1 MYFPRERW
9 PDEMA
14 GFEVNVYQSEALT
27 GYCETEYG
35 RGGRW
40 RSAERIAGHFLN
52 AVTTPA
58 SNVDAEVDVTVVEEA
73 VPAPVED
80 TAASGSIFTDAADPE
95 QPDPPCGTDGAEMYD
110 SLLGW
115 WRAYGSCELSAPA
128 ADSNLLV
135 TLTDEPYGG
144 RARVG
149 SEPYATA
156 RVGKYCAETPDPTYY
171 SKEPYYH
178 GEGDGDE
185 YFALSTAIHEI
196 GHNLLEN
203 VPNPDDGGQC
213 EDHRSAHHRMGT
225 VYEND
230 GLAGPGSATYTD
242 SPMSHGSYNA
252 CMVYD
257 GGANFCS
264 TGPDHAVSDV
274 EAHDLRYSPC
284 VVANLADPNGTDG
297 RRR

>member
-1 MYFPRERW
+1 
-9 PDEMA
+9 MA

-27 GYCETEYG
+27 AHCEREYG
-35 RGGRW
+35 REERW
-40 RSAERIAGHFLN
+40 RSARRIASHFLN

-58 SNVDAEVDVTVVEEA
+58 SEFDEAVDVTVVEEA

-80 TAASGSIFTDAADPE
+80 TDASASIFTDAGDPE
-95 QPDPPCGTDGAEMYD
+95 QPDPPCGTDGAEVYH
-110 SLLGW
+110 SLLSW
-115 WRAYGSCELSAPA
+115 WCAYGSCELDAPA

-149 SEPYATA
+149 SEPYATT
-156 RVGKYCAETPDPTYY
+156 RVGKFCAETPDPTYY
-171 SKEPYYH
+171 SKEPYYY
-178 GEGDGDE
+178 GDGPDDE
-185 YFALSTAIHEI
+185 YFALNTAIHEI
-196 GHNLLEN
+196 GHNLIANL
-203 VPNPDDGGQC
+203 PNPDDWGRC

-230 GLAGPGSATYTD
+230 GLAGPQSVTYTD

-257 GGANFCS
+257 GGSNFCS

-284 VVANLADPNGTDG
+284 AVANLAEPSGDDG
-297 RRR
+297 SSR